1 MTSEEEEHIREETD
15 IIKCKEQK
23 QLEFGVFGLL
33 VMGTTLLMQPS

>member
-1 MTSEEEEHIREETD
+1 MTSSGKEHTREETD

-33 VMGTTLLMQPS
+33 VTGTKLFMQHS